1 MYVCSDDTM
10 EKKKTE
16 DSPTARIDVLTRII
30 IVFIIGVIIGA
41 VVSQVGLEALQ
52 NQIQNLIFIFA
63 WLIIIIGLVVY
74 WVVRRKEAILKKLF
88 GVSDTD
94 LSDLNK
100 TAQALLFNIV
110 EKDYDRA
117 KRDLSLLFRKITAWY
132 SWMNFRRW
140 VITAFQVL
148 LVGFA
153 GLLGTIL
160 LYNQNTLL
168 TRQNE
173 LLNQQNIRLDQQ
185 TYLQEA
191 ERRSSLIF
199 LMGNI
204 LDAVNQELK
213 EDVGVKD
220 LRDISPQLIGRV
232 IALSNSLR
240 PYRYLV
246 GDSLIGR
253 ELSPERGYLLL
264 AIVSSEIDKS
274 SLRRIYKAADFSFAD
289 LKKAVLTGE
298 FLAGA
303 NLTAADLEGAM
314 LNEADLSGANLSDA
328 EMQGAVMTRANLR
341 NTWFRNTHL
350 NNANFV
356 SADMNRA
363 NLIGADLSRA
373 NLSFADMQGAHLS
386 SADLSAANLSGAT
399 LNKASLDR
407 VTADSLIVAEFNWL
421 DTLSRMG
428 NDSVDGANYLISNYY
443 VDSLE
448 TKLGWFY
455 LLLRKGK

>member
-1 MYVCSDDTM
+1 MYVCCNATM

-16 DSPTARIDVLTRII
+16 DSAAVRIDVLTRII
-30 IVFIIGVIIGA
+30 IVFIAGVIIGA
-41 VVSQVGLEALQ
+41 VISQVGLEALQ
-52 NQIQNLIFIFA
+52 SQIQNIIFIFI
-63 WLIIIIGLVVY
+63 WLIIIVGLVVY

-94 LSDLNK
+94 LGELNK
-100 TAQALLFNIV
+100 TAQSLLFNIV

-117 KRDLSLLFRKITAWY
+117 KRDLSLLFRKVTAWY

-140 VITAFQVL
+140 VIIAFQVL

-153 GLLGTIL
+153 GMLGTIL

-168 TRQNE
+168 IRQNE

-213 EDVGVKD
+213 EDVGVKG

-246 GDSLIGR
+246 GDSLVGR

-274 SLRRIYKAADFSFAD
+274 SLRRIYKASDFSYAD
-289 LKKAVLTGE
+289 LKKAVLSNE
-298 FLAGA
+298 YLAGI
-303 NLTAADLEGAM
+303 NLTGADLKGA
-314 LNEADLSGANLSDA
+314 LLDEADLSGANLSNA
-328 EMQGAVMTRANLR
+328 EMDDAQMTRANLQS
-341 NTWFRNTHL
+341 TWFRNTHL
-350 NNANFV
+350 SKANLV
-356 SADMNRA
+356 SAEMGRA
-363 NLIGADLSRA
+363 NLSGANLSRA
-373 NLSFADMQGAHLS
+373 NLSFANMQGAYLIN
-386 SADLSAANLSGAT
+386 ADLSAANLSDAVFAGA
-399 LNKASLDR
+399 SFDR
-407 VTADSLIVAEFNWL
+407 VTADSAIVSEFNWL
-421 DTLSRMG
+421 DSFG
-428 NDSVDGANYLISNYY
+428 PAEKDSLNGANYLISNYY
-443 VDSLE
+443 VDSVE
-448 TKLGWFY
+448 NKLGWFY
-455 LLLRKGK
+455 LLLRRKK